1 MMVQQPLLM
10 EQLKHHSH
18 FYLYEEA
25 TIRSAAQRLQHN
37 FPEAQFLYSIKCN
50 PAVKI
55 LDTVFSAGLGADAA
69 SACEVL
75 YAAERG
81 VPANRIYFSAPGRTE
96 DDFRKV
102 WGHCVIIA
110 DSFHELDLLS
120 RIAVEKGETAEIGVR
135 LNPAFTFT
143 ADSGIPT
150 KFGIDQEVF
159 FQEASRLAAIPGLKI
174 VGIHVHAK
182 SQELNAEI
190 LAGYHTKM
198 FHLAAQVQEL
208 LGRQLRFVNFGSGLG
223 IPFAQNETD
232 LDIEAVGASYCQKLA
247 QFRKTAPD
255 TQILIETGRYVVGKS
270 GYYVTQ
276 VLDKKVSRGKTFLLL
291 CGTLNAFARPSI
303 SRMVRALSENAAPCE
318 PIFTCAWSEDW
329 IPLTET
335 TETES
340 VTLCG
345 NLCTAADTI
354 AQDITLPC
362 MEIGDGLVFTNA
374 GCYAAVMTPMQFAS
388 LEKPA
393 QLLLTV
399 DSHVVET

>member
-1 MMVQQPLLM
+1 MMIQRSLLA

-25 TIRSAAQRLQHN
+25 TIRSAAQRLQQN

-50 PAVKI
+50 PTDKV
-55 LDTVFSAGLGADAA
+55 LDTIFSAGLGADAA
-69 SACEVL
+69 SAAEVF

-81 VPANRIYFSAPGRTE
+81 IPANRIYFSAPGRTE

-110 DSFHELDLLS
+110 DSLHELDLLS
-120 RIAVEKGETAEIGVR
+120 KIAVEKGETAEIGVR

-159 FQEASRLAAIPGLKI
+159 FQEASRLTAIPGLKI

-182 SQELNAEI
+182 SQELHAEI
-190 LAGYHTKM
+190 LSGYHTKM
-198 FHLAAQVQEL
+198 FHLASQVQEL

-223 IPFAQNETD
+223 IPFAQDETD
-232 LDIEAVGASYCQKLA
+232 LDIEAVGASYCQALA
-247 QFRKTAPD
+247 QFRKSAPD

-276 VLDKKVSRGKTFLLL
+276 VLDKKVSREKTFLLL

-318 PIFTCAWSEDW
+318 PIFTCAWSEDL
-329 IPLTET
+329 IPLTDSK
-335 TETES
+335 ETES

-345 NLCTAADTI
+345 NLCTAADTV
-354 AQDITLPC
+354 AQDITLPR

-388 LEKPA
+388 LPKPA

-399 DSHVVET
+399 DGQIVET